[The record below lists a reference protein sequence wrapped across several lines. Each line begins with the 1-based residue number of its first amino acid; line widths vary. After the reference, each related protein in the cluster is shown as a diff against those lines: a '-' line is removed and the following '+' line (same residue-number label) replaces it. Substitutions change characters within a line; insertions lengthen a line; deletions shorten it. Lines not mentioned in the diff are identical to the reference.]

1 LDPVFSPT
9 VHFMQLFFVFSESLK
24 DGGAHSLIAVFYSP
38 FNRL

>member
-1 LDPVFSPT
+1 
-9 VHFMQLFFVFSESLK
+9 MQLLFVFSENFK